1 MRLRKLVFSAAIVA
15 ATGCL
20 LAPETKAQPVLVGEN
35 IFTSPYAGWVDVY
48 PNILN
53 GSNWRLSLHNP
64 TLMET
69 HDANL
74 AAGAV
79 IVDGGNYQPSV
90 LVQNGFVAP
99 DDYTLTANL
108 YTSDDDLFGV
118 VFNYV
123 DADNYYRAGFR
134 AQNAGSFGGTRGL
147 SVQKFV
153 GGTMTQIFPA
163 STTGPFVQP
172 IPVSP
177 TRQEFEMSVVV
188 DSGTLDILLD
198 GVSLMPEGPIADGD
212 LTGGGKIGFQ
222 SWAQRAATP
231 AAQPHWGTEIE
242 SFQVSDANGPLY
254 SQAFDERGAAWRPLN
269 MTNSTGG
276 GPLPAEGG
284 VGNFGIDINQNRIL
298 QVSNSYQ
305 WATTTGPQAAP
316 NVDFI
321 GAAMVI
327 DSPGSENYGDY
338 EMRVRLA
345 AGDNDGIGVLLRVQD
360 DDTFY
365 RVNFASE
372 AMGTNGQRPPRGMS
386 FQKSVDGVWTELF
399 RDDQDNPAFV
409 HYSPSGGIGDN
420 TPILI
425 LDPRNGIT
433 TPVDGDDE
441 EAYIDLIV
449 RAVGNTFEITASGWD
464 ISNPDPNLHAF
475 KTHTYDLIVDN
486 DNPLL
491 TGTVGLTS
499 FGNANSMW
507 SAYGGGGHAFLT
519 AIPAAIP
526 EPTTVALGGIAA
538 LGLFLLRRRAR

>member
-1 MRLRKLVFSAAIVA
+1 MRLRKLVFSAALAAVA
-15 ATGCL
+15 GCL
-20 LAPETKAQPVLVGEN
+20 LAPESNAQVVLVDES
-35 IFTSPYAGWVDVY
+35 IFTSPYSGWVDVY
-48 PNILN
+48 PDRLN

-69 HDANL
+69 HNANL
-74 AAGAV
+74 PNSGGV
-79 IVDGGNYQPSV
+79 TDGGNYEPSV
-90 LVQNGFVAP
+90 LVQDGFVAP
-99 DDYTLTANL
+99 DNYTLTANM
-108 YTSDDDLFGV
+108 YTSDDDLFGI

-123 DADNYYRAGFR
+123 DADNYYRMGYR
-134 AQNAGSFGGTRGL
+134 AQNAGSFGATRGV

-153 GGTMTQIFPA
+153 NGTMTQIFPA
-163 STTGPFVQP
+163 STLGPFVRP
-172 IPVSP
+172 IVPVA
-177 TRQEFEMSVVV
+177 TRQQVEVSVVV
-188 DSGTLDILLD
+188 NNGTLDILFD
-198 GVSLMPEGPIADGD
+198 GMSLFEQGPVVDDD

-222 SWAQRAATP
+222 SWAQQALTTN
-231 AAQPHWGTEIE
+231 AQPHWGTEIE

-254 SQAFDERGAAWRPLN
+254 GETFDQRGVAWRPLN
-269 MTNSTGG
+269 MLNNIGG
-276 GPLPAEGG
+276 GPLLAEGG

-321 GAAMVI
+321 GAAVVI
-327 DSPGSENYGDY
+327 DEPGSENYANY
-338 EMRVRLA
+338 ELRVRMA

-372 AMGTNGQRPPRGMS
+372 AMGTNGQRPPQGMS

-420 TPILI
+420 TPSAIY
-425 LDPRNGIT
+425 DPRD
-433 TPVDGDDE
+433 PMDPSDDE

-449 RAVGNTFEITASGWD
+449 RAVGNTFQITATGWD
-464 ISNPDPNLHAF
+464 IISETY
-475 KTHTYDLIVDN
+475 KTHTYDLIVDD

-499 FGNANSMW
+499 FGNANSFW

-519 AIPAAIP
+519 AIP
-526 EPTTVALGGIAA
+526 EPGTVAVGGIAA
-538 LGLFLLRRRAR
+538 VGLFLLRRRSR